1 MTISENGKYSEEEEI
16 ISKIAELDDL
26 ILGDSLEN
34 LRKLAQIIVV
44 NIQNRK
50 STKK

>member
-1 MTISENGKYSEEEEI
+1 MFTP
-16 ISKIAELDDL
+16 KIEDLDDL

-50 STKK
+50 STRER